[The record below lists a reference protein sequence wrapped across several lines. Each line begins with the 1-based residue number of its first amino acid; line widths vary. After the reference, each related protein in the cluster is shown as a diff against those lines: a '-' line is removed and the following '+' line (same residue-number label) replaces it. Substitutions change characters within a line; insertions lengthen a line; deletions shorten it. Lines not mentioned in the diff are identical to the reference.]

1 MPAFA
6 ALVPGRASLS
16 VLRRSLPRG
25 GVRLLPCRN
34 RTQLYQLLR
43 ERLIDGVIL
52 GAGEAGAAELS
63 AFRERYPVYPLVAW
77 GGFRPDDGE
86 SLAAWSE
93 AGATILVE
101 GVDDAVTGELLKRST
116 LAAERRRQ
124 LADGP
129 RLLRLTDPLQRRAWD
144 LVVEWVDR
152 PARTSALA
160 AELNVSRE
168 HLSRQFGAGG
178 APNLKR
184 VIDLVRIVTAAQLLG
199 NPALELA
206 DVVHVLHFASQSHL
220 TRTARRITGQGATEL
235 ARLGPKGVLTGFLRG
250 KTRSRSA

>member
-6 ALVPGRASLS
+6 ALVPGRASLG

-25 GVRLLPCRN
+25 GARLLPCRN
-34 RTQLYQLLR
+34 ATQLYQLLR
-43 ERLIDGVIL
+43 ERLIDGVVL
-52 GAGEAGAAELS
+52 GGGEGGAGELAG
-63 AFRERYPVYPLVAW
+63 FRARYPVFPLVAW

-86 SLAAWSE
+86 LLTGWTR
-93 AGATILVE
+93 AGATVLVE
-101 GVDDAVTGELLKRST
+101 GVDDAVAGELLRRCT
-116 LAAERRRQ
+116 LAAERRRL

-144 LVVEWVDR
+144 LVLEQVDR

-160 AELNVSRE
+160 SELEVSRE

-184 VIDLVRIVTAAQLLG
+184 VIDLVRMVTAAQLLA

-206 DVVHVLHFASQSHL
+206 DVVRVLHFASLSHL
-220 TRTARRITGQGATEL
+220 TRTARRITGQPATEL
-235 ARLGPKGVLTGFLRG
+235 SRLGPRGVLTGFLRG
-250 KTRSRSA
+250 KTRSRMV

>member
-16 VLRRSLPRG
+16 SLRRALPRG

-34 RTQLYQLLR
+34 ATQLHQLVR
-43 ERLIDGVIL
+43 ERLIDGVVI
-52 GAGEAGAAELS
+52 GGGEAGVAELP
-63 AFRERYPVYPLVAW
+63 AFLARYPAFPLVAW

-86 SLAAWSE
+86 LLAAWAR

-101 GVDDAVTGELLKRST
+101 GVDDPVAGELMRRAT
-116 LAAERRRQ
+116 LAAERRR
-124 LADGP
+124 LLIDAP

-144 LVVEWVDR
+144 LVVGQVDR
-152 PARTSALA
+152 PLRTSDLA
-160 AELNVSRE
+160 RELDVSRE

-184 VIDLVRIVTAAQLLG
+184 VIDLVRMVTAAQLLA

-206 DVVHVLHFASQSHL
+206 DVVRVLHFASLSHL
-220 TRTARRITGQGATEL
+220 TRTARRIAGQPATEL
-235 ARLGPKGVLTGFLRG
+235 ARVGPRGVLNGCLRG